1 MSYMLAIYYTRWE
14 LAVFFGNPH
23 NDTVTG
29 RTRDCDN
36 INLRLFFIRC
46 IAGFIISN
54 GRTIALVATPV
65 QEESVLYVSVV
76 DILPVLVWTFVRPYC
91 HLFTRDYDAF
101 QGTSFG
107 TGFVGR

>member
-1 MSYMLAIYYTRWE
+1 MLAIYYTRWE
-14 LAVFFGNPH
+14 LAVFFCNPH
-23 NDTVTG
+23 NDTETG

-36 INLRLFFIRC
+36 TNLRLFFIRC
-46 IAGFIISN
+46 IAGFIIWN

-65 QEESVLYVSVV
+65 L